1 MRLSNNKIMH
11 FQMEKRKNEKKEWL
25 KKSHGLEFL
34 HFIFK
39 IFKVVSI
46 SQPRNIFMWLKCMY
60 IIVEYEKQWNFLFKI
75 SIKNFDLKLM
85 LKKQKKK
92 KKKLMEKMD

>member
-1 MRLSNNKIMH
+1 
-11 FQMEKRKNEKKEWL
+11 MEKKKRKKRKRKKRERSKENNPPKNEWL

-46 SQPRNIFMWLKCMY
+46 SQPRNMFMWLKCMY
-60 IIVEYEKQWNFLFKI
+60 IIV
-75 SIKNFDLKLM
+75 
-85 LKKQKKK
+85 
-92 KKKLMEKMD
+92 